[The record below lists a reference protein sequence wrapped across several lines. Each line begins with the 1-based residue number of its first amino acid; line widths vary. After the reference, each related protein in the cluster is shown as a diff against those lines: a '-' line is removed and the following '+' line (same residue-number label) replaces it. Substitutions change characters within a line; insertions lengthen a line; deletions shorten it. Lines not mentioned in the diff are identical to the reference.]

1 VIWTYKTADGD
12 VAVAGG
18 IIYVS
23 QGTQGF
29 LALNDTTGKVI
40 WEYATTYRSLDPAIA
55 NGVVYVGSYGG
66 KIYAFS
72 SSSQTHS
79 VSFSE
84 IGLPLNAK
92 WSVTFNNQTQSS
104 SSNTIIFSVFNG
116 IYAFSITPPAGYTVS
131 PSSGNITVNGTDVV
145 QHVTFR
151 GPPVHEVTVTS
162 VISLKT
168 IVGRGYGT
176 QMNVTA
182 KNTGDY
188 SESFDVTLYAN
199 ATVIGTRIIYGLP
212 SENWTTMM
220 FIWNTTG
227 FAYGNYTI
235 SANVTLASG
244 ETNTWTGPFTYG
256 TVVVAIPGDVGCYHQ
271 VNILDVVM
279 ITSRYG
285 LKQGDPNFNPNCD
298 IDGDGKITILD
309 VIACTSHYGQ
319 KWH

>member
-1 VIWTYKTADGD
+1 
-12 VAVAGG
+12 
-18 IIYVS
+18 
-23 QGTQGF
+23 
-29 LALNDTTGKVI
+29 
-40 WEYATTYRSLDPAIA
+40 
-55 NGVVYVGSYGG
+55 
-66 KIYAFS
+66 
-72 SSSQTHS
+72 
-79 VSFSE
+79 
-84 IGLPLNAK
+84 
-92 WSVTFNNQTQSS
+92 
-104 SSNTIIFSVFNG
+104 
-116 IYAFSITPPAGYTVS
+116 
-131 PSSGNITVNGTDVV
+131 
-145 QHVTFR
+145 
-151 GPPVHEVTVTS
+151 VTVTN

-176 QMNVTA
+176 QINVTA

-188 SESFDVTLYAN
+188 SESFDATLYAN
-199 ATVIGTRIIYGLP
+199 AAVIGTRIIYGLP

-220 FIWNTTG
+220 FTWNTTG

-309 VIACTSHYGQ
+309 VVICTSHYGQ